1 MNFWQKLH
9 KPFFALAPMEDIT
22 DAAFRQLLAEYGKP
36 DVSWTEFT
44 AADGLVL
51 APEEGKKKL
60 LRKLLFCEQERPVVA
75 QLFSSKPEH
84 MERAAAL
91 AAELGFDGID
101 INMGCPDRAIE
112 KQGCGS
118 AMIKNPDA
126 AREIIRATK
135 RGAGGIP
142 VSVKTR
148 VGYYSDDEMEEWLTT
163 LLNEDIAALT
173 LHARTRQD
181 KSKVPARWE
190 LVARAVELRDALDKE
205 TLIIG
210 NGDVVDSADARTKV
224 AETGC
229 DGVMIGRAVIGNP
242 WAFIEREIEP
252 TREERIAALI
262 RHLEIFIEVFKG
274 EGHFPPMKKH
284 MSKYIVGFDGAKELR
299 MQLMNTTS
307 VEESLHIL
315 REV

>member
-44 AADGLVL
+44 AADGLVR
-51 APEEGKKKL
+51 APEEGKQKL

-118 AMIKNPDA
+118 AMIKHPES

-148 VGYYSDDEMEEWLTT
+148 AGYYSDDEMEEWLTT

-229 DGVMIGRAVIGNP
+229 DGVMIGRTVIGNP
-242 WAFIEREIEP
+242 WAFIERETEP
-252 TREERIAALI
+252 TREERIAGLI
-262 RHLEIFIEVFKG
+262 RHLEIFIEIFKG
-274 EGHFPPMKKH
+274 KGHFPPMKKH

-307 VEESLHIL
+307 VEESLQIL
-315 REV
+315 RKV